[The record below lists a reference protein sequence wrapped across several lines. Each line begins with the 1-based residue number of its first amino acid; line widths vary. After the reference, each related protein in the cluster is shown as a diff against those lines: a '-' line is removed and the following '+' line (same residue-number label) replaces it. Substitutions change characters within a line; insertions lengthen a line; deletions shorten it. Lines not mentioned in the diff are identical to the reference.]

1 MSRHEGVSCDSC
13 LVGNFRGKRYKCLVC
28 YDYDLCATCYEAGA
42 TNTRHTAAHP
52 MQCILTRSDFDL
64 YYGGEAVSVEQPQ
77 SFTCPLCGKM
87 GFTEGTLQ
95 EHVSSTHI
103 EPSPY
108 ELVCPI
114 CAALPGGDPNLVTD
128 DFAAHLMLEHRSPRD
143 LDEPSSSRQVRR
155 IPHPGRGV
163 GATRTRRA
171 NMHFSSSGGLT
182 SLSPGSRDSMDPIA
196 DFFISELLSQL
207 SGVRRSGG
215 ASPSQT
221 TSQLQQLQMQLQLER
236 QQVLNVGRQHLDRV
250 PRRQAQVVG
259 SSSGGGVGQTLSS
272 TPGTVTFQSGNNGDN
287 NTNKSS
293 AESSQFL
300 LPRYVSPRLSD
311 KELEENELEQNYHSA
326 FVCELLMNALVDGLP
341 MDIVNLSPMKTLPWH
356 VADEGELTSASQSQK
371 EEIIGTQVDGAT
383 LSQPQIQEIPQS
395 SSVSLS
401 PPTSNSKQTGNNMT
415 TATSKK
421 NPVHPTGSTN
431 RVVPTSSRSAAT
443 TASAGQQTSTRE
455 TPQQQLSSTLG
466 NNGLTRGSSS
476 NVSQQQPHQ
485 PPQQRLAPQGTG
497 TVREIPVPQAVV
509 TGRMPPVRGGTSPS
523 SSTRRKMVRHM
534 DGRNQP
540 NDPPPPH

>member
-42 TNTRHTAAHP
+42 TNTRHTTAHP

-77 SFTCPLCGKM
+77 AFTCPLCGKM

-95 EHVSSTHI
+95 EHVSSTHL

-143 LDEPSSSRQVRR
+143 LDEPASSRQVRR

-196 DFFISELLSQL
+196 ELLSQL

-236 QQVLNVGRQHLDRV
+236 QQVLNSQVGRQHLDRV

-259 SSSGGGVGQTLSS
+259 SSSAGGGGIGQVLSS
-272 TPGTVTFQSGNNGDN
+272 TPGTITFQSGNNGDN
-287 NTNKSS
+287 NASKSS

-300 LPRYVSPRLSD
+300 LPRYVNPRLSD
-311 KELEENELEQNYHSA
+311 RELEENELEQNYHSA
-326 FVCELLMNALVDGLP
+326 FVCELLMNALVEGLP

-356 VADEGELTSASQSQK
+356 LTDEGELSSALQSQK
-371 EEIIGTQVDGAT
+371 EESSVAQVDSAT
-383 LSQPQIQEIPQS
+383 TFQPQIQEASQP

-401 PPTSNSKQTGNNMT
+401 PSPSNSKQTGNNMT
-415 TATSKK
+415 SATSKK
-421 NPVHPTGSTN
+421 NQVHPSGSTN
-431 RVVPTSSRSAAT
+431 RVVAPTASRSSAP
-443 TASAGQQTSTRE
+443 TASTGQQTSTRE
-455 TPQQQLSSTLG
+455 TSQQQQQSSTVG
-466 NNGLTRGSSS
+466 SNGFMRGSSS
-476 NVSQQQPHQ
+476 NVSQQQHL
-485 PPQQRLAPQGTG
+485 PPPQRLAPQGTG

-534 DGRNQP
+534 DGRNQA